1 MTREEQ
7 LRKQIE
13 VLREALGEAHDL
25 SLDAM
30 GLEARDTLLNALA
43 ESDRIAEEQV
53 EETDWEVV
61 WEWVV
66 AKRNRAMTL
75 DAESLRLWVEDGNP
89 VFEGGLPTAAAWI
102 RAQKEAGSV

>member
-7 LRKQIE
+7 LRRQVE
-13 VLREALGEAHDL
+13 VLRELAMWAALGNTIGGTAFAIR
-25 SLDAM
+25 SLADA
-30 GLEARDTLLNALA
+30 
-43 ESDRIAEEQV
+43 DRIAAEPV
-53 EETDWEVV
+53 EATDWEVV

-102 RAQKEAGSV
+102 RAQKEAGNV